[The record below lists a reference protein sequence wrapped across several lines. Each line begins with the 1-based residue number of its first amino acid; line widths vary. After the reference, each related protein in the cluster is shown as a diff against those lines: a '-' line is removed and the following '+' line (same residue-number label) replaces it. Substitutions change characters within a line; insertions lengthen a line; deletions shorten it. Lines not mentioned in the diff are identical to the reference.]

1 MNAMEYKTIFTLSLF
16 NIEIPI
22 TETVIVS
29 WAVMLIIII
38 GSLLL
43 TRKLKTVPSGAQ
55 TILEIGIE
63 FLNNFGKNQFG
74 RFSKYLG
81 HYVGT
86 LFLFLLLANLMGI
99 LSPVEVDAFGF
110 KFTPPFLIRPPTR
123 DLNVTA
129 AFGVITIL
137 MSIVFGFAARGFGGW
152 FKRLLYP
159 VPFMLP
165 FNLLDYVT
173 RLLSL
178 SLRLYGNMLG
188 GLVMMYLIEGLLPV
202 ALPPIAALYFDIFDG
217 VLQAAI
223 FVFLTCIY
231 IGEAV
236 KLEEEA

>member
-1 MNAMEYKTIFTLSLF
+1 MSEMQYEKVFDLPLFFTK
-16 NIEIPI
+16 IPI
-22 TETVIVS
+22 TQTVIVS

-38 GSLLL
+38 VALLL

-55 TILEIGIE
+55 AMLEVAVE
-63 FLNNFGKNQFG
+63 FLNNFAKNQFG

-81 HYVGT
+81 HYLGT
-86 LFLFLLLANLMGI
+86 LFLFILLSNLMGI
-99 LSPVEVDAFGF
+99 LSPVEVKAFGF
-110 KFTPPFLIRPPTR
+110 EYTPPFFIRPPTR

-137 MSIVFGFAARGFGGW
+137 MTIVFGFAARGFKGW

-159 VPFMLP
+159 VPIMLP

-178 SLRLYGNMLG
+178 SLRLVGNMLG
-188 GLVMMYLIEGLLPV
+188 GLVMMGLIEGLLPV
-202 ALPPIAALYFDIFDG
+202 LLPPIAGLYFDIFDG
-217 VLQAAI
+217 VLQAGI
-223 FVFLTCIY
+223 FVFLSCIY